1 MRDLESGE
9 RDGTIS
15 FVASPELIRLAEMVA
30 RAEGLSRAAVCRRAT
45 KLDLEAR
52 TPSGPCGG
60 RGMAGTPKS
69 HVIGEPRKK

>member
-52 TPSGPCGG
+52 TRSLTE
-60 RGMAGTPKS
+60 AAA
-69 HVIGEPRKK
+69 